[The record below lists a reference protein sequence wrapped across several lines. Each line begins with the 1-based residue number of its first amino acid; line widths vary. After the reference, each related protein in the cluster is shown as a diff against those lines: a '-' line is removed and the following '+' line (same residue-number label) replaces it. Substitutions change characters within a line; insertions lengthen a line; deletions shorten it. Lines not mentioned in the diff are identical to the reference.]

1 MKISSVFSLIHN
13 VELKIAWFYRDV
25 ASCVMANPLKDKTT
39 NFWIKVKV
47 TKRVETVRARSNKK
61 VEFKSHKTSLK
72 RFKIQWCEI

>member
-25 ASCVMANPLKDKTT
+25 ASCVMANPLQDETT

-47 TKRVETVRARSNKK
+47 TKRVENVQARSNKK
-61 VEFKSHKTSLK
+61 VEFKSHKTS
-72 RFKIQWCEI
+72 